1 MRRPRLFA
9 LLLVSLTVLSLLA
22 VAGCGAAGTSSTS
35 TGGPATAAS
44 GATTTSPAVASV
56 GDTTTTTLGAA
67 PTTTTTSGSTPASGA
82 TPTSGA
88 TPASGPTPGSAPD
101 AGPASTDS
109 AGLPVPITPEEIKN
123 AMSAGNMGSP
133 DRLQIYDYKSFGH
146 YAAAYVMAADENVYL
161 VLLNDETGG
170 WAILDMI
177 TGLDWETVQA
187 DLRAK
192 AAPEDLIQWAN
203 PGEG

>member
-1 MRRPRLFA
+1 MRRSDVFG
-9 LLLVSLTVLSLLA
+9 LLLVSLVLLGLVA
-22 VAGCGAAGTSSTS
+22 VAGCGETTTPSTA
-35 TGGPATAAS
+35 TGGSLTTASDATPTTNAVENPGETTAAT
-44 GATTTSPAVASV
+44 GTV
-56 GDTTTTTLGAA
+56 
-67 PTTTTTSGSTPASGA
+67 TTTSGSATPPTSGS

-88 TPASGPTPGSAPD
+88 TPPSAPD
-101 AGPASTDS
+101 SGTTLTSS
-109 AGLPVPITPEEIKN
+109 GGLPAGITLEEIRS
-123 AMSAGNMGSP
+123 AMESIGMVSP
-133 DRLQIYDYKSFGH
+133 SRLQIYDYENFGH

-170 WAILDMI
+170 WAILATY

-192 AAPEDLIQWAN
+192 AAPEDLIEWAN